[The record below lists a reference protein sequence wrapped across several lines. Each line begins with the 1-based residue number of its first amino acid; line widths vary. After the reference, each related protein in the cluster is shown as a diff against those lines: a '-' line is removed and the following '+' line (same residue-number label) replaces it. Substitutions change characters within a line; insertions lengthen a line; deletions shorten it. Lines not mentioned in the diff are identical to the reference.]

1 MTSGNWKKQLGT
13 LQSVLAAW
21 AHYTNEWDRDVNW
34 PRDNAADYRLY
45 FQQMGAGGEPDI
57 ELEQYA
63 SVSDK
68 QEWTTLE
75 GFFSPAGVPLKGRDD
90 GAPDLLWPLLTLSL
104 RVCNDELEIMVRVGV
119 YFMDEYGSVNA
130 YGWRF
135 DSADSGTEGSAN
147 LFHHYAHVQQIS
159 GWEIG
164 RQVFVPPNWPEAAN
178 GSEKDNVQLPMRMLE
193 TRPAFPLA
201 CTSPAGLLAAVV
213 VSLYGGRRA
222 AQVLQSVALSTHIEV
237 ERVMAGQRIVDL
249 LEPAAKGG

>member
-1 MTSGNWKKQLGT
+1 VKSARWRKELAT

-21 AHYTNEWDRDVNW
+21 ARYTDEWERDAKR
-34 PRDNAADYRLY
+34 PKDDAADYRG
-45 FQQMGAGGEPDI
+45 FFKKMGAGGEPDI
-57 ELEQYA
+57 ELEHYA
-63 SVSDK
+63 SVGNK
-68 QEWTTLE
+68 QEWLTLD
-75 GFFSPAGVPLKGRDD
+75 GFFSPAGIPLKGRDE
-90 GAPDLLWPLLTLSL
+90 GQPDLLWPLLTLSL
-104 RVCNDELEIMVRVGV
+104 RVLQDELEMMVRVGV
-119 YFMDEYGSVNA
+119 YFVDEYGSVDA

-135 DSADSGTEGSAN
+135 DSADSGAEGAGD

-164 RQVFVPPNWPEAAN
+164 RQVFVPPNWPEAPS
-178 GSEKDNVQLPMRMLE
+178 GGEDDSVQRPLRMLE

-222 AQVLQSVALSTHIEV
+222 ASVLQSVALSTHIDV

-249 LEPAAKGG
+249 LEPAVKLG